1 MKNQRKKTG
10 FPNYIIALFISSIGT
25 IIESMMKKMSPPM
38 RRIKIGSIIDVTPDM
53 KVSSSDDRV

>member
-1 MKNQRKKTG
+1 MD
-10 FPNYIIALFISSIGT
+10 LFISSIGT